1 MLNYMVF
8 SVLSIGAHG
17 YGNQGVERLVAMGDP
32 VRHFWV
38 LGGPLWKDDGMGAGS
53 LHSTTEGRYLILV
66 PEGLPLTTL
75 VEG

>member
-1 MLNYMVF
+1 MHKMVT
-8 SVLSIGAHG
+8 LSHK
-17 YGNQGVERLVAMGDP
+17 NQ
-32 VRHFWV
+32 HFWL

-66 PEGLPLTTL
+66 LEGLPLTTS